1 MIGLVAS
8 RLVGAY
14 GKPTILFHL
23 THDGLAKGSCR
34 SIPGFNMFDALHANK
49 DLIAQF
55 GGHPMA
61 AGLSLKVENVPLL
74 KARLEALIAQQL
86 TAFDLKLK
94 LVLDAQA
101 CFLSLPKNL
110 LMTCVI

>member
-1 MIGLVAS
+1 MDLLKDPV
-8 RLVGAY
+8 V
-14 GKPTILFHL
+14 LF
-23 THDGLAKGSCR
+23 
-34 SIPGFNMFDALHANK
+34 P
-49 DLIAQF
+49 DLICLMHCMRIVDLIEQF

-94 LVLDAQA
+94 LVLDAHVM
-101 CFLSLPKNL
+101 LPELTKKFIDD
-110 LMTCVI
+110 M